1 MASISQKNPR
11 CFILQDLVDDS
22 ILKEDSFINGD
33 DDLPYPD
40 DLIKNYNKRM
50 SYTIEEKLFFVKLL
64 QEKSQKYIAKTYGI
78 PEKNLRRWRDQ
89 ESKLLLAK
97 FKKNARRIIEE
108 KKPGN
113 EPATKE
119 IEGKLL
125 LFIKHAR
132 DLEICIGT
140 NEIIIRAY
148 ELMPSLKELTYKS
161 MHNWCYRFLQRNE
174 LTLRAVTH
182 IGQTIK
188 NNSSEAMANFI
199 LYCQDAIKK
208 LNIKILEDLNAIGNM
223 DETPVF
229 FEMYQNKTI
238 AKIGAKKVNIK
249 SFGCD
254 KLRISI
260 ILTILANGD
269 KLAPLI
275 VFKGKPGKTLETR
288 LSKHIH
294 CINEKIFVKTQE
306 NSWVDKD
313 IFKFWLHNIW
323 FKYNKLH
330 SKKITSYIR

>member
-1 MASISQKNPR
+1 
-11 CFILQDLVDDS
+11 
-22 ILKEDSFINGD
+22 
-33 DDLPYPD
+33 
-40 DLIKNYNKRM
+40 
-50 SYTIEEKLFFVKLL
+50 
-64 QEKSQKYIAKTYGI
+64 
-78 PEKNLRRWRDQ
+78 
-89 ESKLLLAK
+89 
-97 FKKNARRIIEE
+97 
-108 KKPGN
+108 
-113 EPATKE
+113 
-119 IEGKLL
+119 
-125 LFIKHAR
+125 
-132 DLEICIGT
+132 
-140 NEIIIRAY
+140 
-148 ELMPSLKELTYKS
+148 MPSLKELTYKS
-161 MHNWCYRFLQRNE
+161 IHNWCYRFLQRNE

-208 LNIKILEDLNAIGNM
+208 LNIKIPEDLNAIGNV

-260 ILTILANGD
+260 ILKILANGD

-330 SKKITSYIR
+330 SKKKSLLILDRATSHYYENISDDFKRNDGNYVLIPPGLTRFLQPLDISINFPFKNALKKNI